1 MHGQRAGR
9 CELPGTL
16 RVVAAVHCASSGVQA
31 TACILL
37 RDFPQEPTRQA
48 MKKISEVMTG
58 DVRVA
63 RPDDTIRSA
72 AKQMAQAD
80 VGSLPVGENDR
91 LIGMITDRDIVV
103 RAVAEGRNDDTP
115 VREVMTQNIR
125 YCFEDEDVLA
135 VARNM
140 SELGVR
146 RLPVLDRGKRLVG
159 IVALSNIASG
169 GTEKARDTLLE
180 GVATPH

>member
-1 MHGQRAGR
+1 
-9 CELPGTL
+9 
-16 RVVAAVHCASSGVQA
+16 
-31 TACILL
+31 
-37 RDFPQEPTRQA
+37 

-58 DVRVA
+58 DVRIA
-63 RPDDTIRSA
+63 SPDDTIRKA
-72 AKQMAQAD
+72 AQQMVQGD

-103 RAVAEGRNDDTP
+103 RAVAEGKNDETP
-115 VREVMTQNIR
+115 VREVMTESIR
-125 YCFEDEDVLA
+125 YCFEDDDVLD

-146 RLPVLDRGKRLVG
+146 RLPVLDRNKRLVG
-159 IVALSNIASG
+159 IVALSNFASAD
-169 GTEKARDTLLE
+169 TDKARDTLLE